1 MGKSSGKKSKKKQ
14 FAPTLKPELN
24 PDFKD
29 LLNKDHPNQADQI
42 LIAIKGET
50 TVSVR
55 LNPAKIKV
63 LDAIKGHFLG
73 EIATNSPIIKRT
85 ETQETANSGDLQV
98 DEIHNVTSGFQ
109 VRVNPVPENNH
120 PDSPISLQPVP
131 WEPNAFYLSE
141 RPQFTLDPL
150 LHAGGYYVQEASSML
165 IGATVRNLMKH
176 FKRPIKILDLCAA
189 PGGKSTHLAS
199 VTSSNDFLVCNEVI
213 RSRANILVENLSK
226 WGAPNIAVTNND
238 PEHFQSLGSW
248 FDIVVVDAPCSGEG
262 LFRKD
267 PNAMNEW
274 SAEAVEHCSLRQ
286 NRILDAIWPT
296 LNPGGFLV
304 YSTCTFNR
312 SENDEQVRRILDS
325 CEAQSVRVDVRDFP
339 GIIEDQSDDASYWM
353 YRCFPGFVHGEGLT
367 FSVLQKSPDSDHFY
381 HNDPHVS
388 RNALESVPESD
399 LALSLDPDQEWKFLS
414 NKKSTFAIPSAHYRA
429 LNELTNSLNVIH
441 AGIEIGDSQ
450 RPAHGLAINQSLQ
463 RGFYPEVEIDLHS
476 ALQYLRRESIS
487 LDPDLEGVQ
496 LITHKGLPLGFGKAV
511 RGRLNN
517 HYPME
522 WRIRMR

>member
-1 MGKSSGKKSKKKQ
+1 MGKSSGKKSSKK
-14 FAPTLKPELN
+14 PIPSHSKPELSSAFI
-24 PDFKD
+24 DILKR
-29 LLNKDHPNQADQI
+29 DHPDQADQI
-42 LIAIKGET
+42 LSALKGET
-50 TVSVR
+50 TISVR
-55 LNPAKIKV
+55 INPAKFQV
-63 LDAIKGHFLG
+63 VGAIKGHFLG
-73 EIATNSPIIKRT
+73 EIATNSPIKKRI
-85 ETQETANSGDLQV
+85 ETQETANSGDLHV
-98 DEIHNVTSGFQ
+98 DDIHNVTSGLQ

-120 PDSPISLQPVP
+120 LDSSTSIQPVP
-131 WEPNAFYLSE
+131 WEPNAFYLRE

-150 LHAGGYYVQEASSML
+150 LHAGVYYVQEASSML
-165 IGATVRNLMKH
+165 IGATVRELL
-176 FKRPIKILDLCAA
+176 KRFDKPIKVLDLCGA

-199 VTSSNDFLVCNEVI
+199 VLSENDLLVSNEVI
-213 RSRANILVENLSK
+213 RSRANILVENLTK

-248 FDIVVVDAPCSGEG
+248 FEIVVVDAPCSGEG

-274 SAEAVEHCSLRQ
+274 SPDAVEHCALRQ

-312 SENDEQVRRILDS
+312 SENDAQIQRLIDMG
-325 CEAQSVRVDVRDFP
+325 EAKSVRLDVSNYL
-339 GIIEDQSDDASYWM
+339 GVIEDPVSESGWM

-388 RNALESVPESD
+388 RNAMETVPESD
-399 LALSLDPDQEWKFLS
+399 LAQALDPGQEWKFLS
-414 NKKSTFAIPSAHYRA
+414 NKKSTFAIPSTHNRA

-450 RPAHGLAINQSLQ
+450 RPAHGLALNQSYV
-463 RGFYPEVEIDLHS
+463 RGFYPEIEIDLQT
-476 ALQYLRRESIS
+476 ALQYLRRESIAI
-487 LDPDLEGVQ
+487 DPERGGIQ
-496 LITHKGLPLGFGKAV
+496 LITYEGHPLGFGKAV

>member
-1 MGKSSGKKSKKKQ
+1 MGKSSAKKSKKKES
-14 FAPTLKPELN
+14 APTLKPELK
-24 PDFKD
+24 PDFIN
-29 LLNKDHPNQADQI
+29 LLRQAHPNQANQI
-42 LIAIKGET
+42 LVALKGDS

-55 LNPAKIKV
+55 INLAKFQGEM
-63 LDAIKGHFLG
+63 LADDHFLRS
-73 EIATNSPIIKRT
+73 IL
-85 ETQETANSGDLQV
+85 ANKTS
-98 DEIHNVTSGFQ
+98 EHNELS
-109 VRVNPVPENNH
+109 NLVPETDQPNNTIH
-120 PDSPISLQPVP
+120 HQPVP
-131 WEPNAFYLSE
+131 WQPNAFYLSE

-165 IGATVRNLMKH
+165 IGATVQNLLQH
-176 FKRPIKILDLCAA
+176 FQKPIKVLDLCAA

-199 VTSSNDFLVCNEVI
+199 VISANDFLVCNEVI
-213 RSRANILVENLSK
+213 RSRANILVENLTK
-226 WGAPNIAVTNND
+226 WGASNIAVTNND

-267 PNAMNEW
+267 PNAVNEW
-274 SAEAVEHCSLRQ
+274 STEAVEHCSLRQ
-286 NRILDAIWPT
+286 NRILNAIWPT

-325 CEAQSVRVDVRDFP
+325 GEAQSIRVDVSDFP
-339 GIIEDQSDDASYWM
+339 GVIEDENLDAPLWM
-353 YRCFPGFVHGEGLT
+353 YRCFPGFVKGEGLT
-367 FSVLQKSPDSDHFY
+367 FSVLHKFPGAEHQY
-381 HNDPHVS
+381 HNDPHETRSPLITVPTPDFVA
-388 RNALESVPESD
+388 ALDSKTN
-399 LALSLDPDQEWKFLS
+399 WKFLS
-414 NKKSTFAIPSAHYRA
+414 NSKTTFAIPNQHYSHV
-429 LNELTNSLNVIH
+429 NELTNSLNLIH
-441 AGIEIGDSQ
+441 VGVEIGESQ
-450 RPAHGLAINQSLQ
+450 RPAHGLALNQSLQ

-487 LDPDLEGVQ
+487 LDPNLEGIQ
-496 LITHKGLPLGFGKAV
+496 LITHNGHPLGFGKAV